1 MATPLLNETKAI
13 IRHEKGLHARVAAMI
28 VQKSSELQM
37 RHRVSLFLRHRDR
50 KPVPA
55 TTLLQLVS
63 LAVQPGEAVWV
74 SARSTADMHSAG
86 ETRDEAPPAD
96 SSRADTPCAERPG
109 NKASQA
115 AIAVK
120 ELVRFLESDF
130 ALSDDQVQRQVDN
143 LLQDSALTAG
153 QVFASMADGL
163 IVTDDHDVVTV
174 FNPAAERIMG
184 MRASDV
190 VGRKAAAA
198 IPGSRMHIV
207 AGTGQPELGRRQMIG
222 EAVILTNR
230 TPIVVDGQVKG
241 AVAVFE
247 DISALEKVTHELREV
262 KELKE
267 RLQLVLES
275 VQDGICVV
283 DREGCVTYVNPAYAR
298 IVNGRREDL
307 IGQDLRDLSPR
318 GARRQ
323 ALETGKPVL
332 DHVAQK
338 AGDVTVIAD
347 AYPIIVDGEV
357 TGVVSIV
364 KTLTDVQ
371 TLAEKL
377 NRMAARAEYLEQ
389 ELRRTKKPGGAF
401 ARFIGQSGKVRDALA
416 MAEKAAEGPATVLI
430 RGESG
435 TGKELVAEGIHESGP
450 RSKGPFIR
458 VNCAAIPETLLES
471 ELFGHEKGAFTGAI
485 RRKLGKF
492 ELAHKGTLFLDEIGE
507 LDKAMQA
514 KLLRVLQQKEISRI
528 GGEETFKVDVKIIAA
543 TNQDLEKL
551 VAEGRFRED
560 LYYRLNVIPIL
571 LPPLRER
578 KEDIPLLVEHF
589 LQQAGR
595 EQGRAL
601 RGIRSDA
608 LEALMHYAWPGN
620 VRELANLIERVV
632 TLSDGPWITGSDLP
646 TYLRERAAG
655 ENHEGK
661 QHEGGPIEKR
671 PVGGGHGKGER
682 CVWLY
687 NGGEDR
693 SSGPARGITG
703 HNCWE
708 NTSEEQGDAPLLTWE
723 EYEQQI
729 ITLALRRHGSFNA
742 AAKALGLTHKTVGA
756 KARKYGIDKN
766 EAGTGLGEK
775 GAALGK
781 SISE

>member
-1 MATPLLNETKAI
+1 MSTQWIDEIKAI

-28 VQKSSELQM
+28 VQKASELK
-37 RHRVSLFLRHRDR
+37 RRYRVSLFLRHRDR

-74 SARSTADMHSAG
+74 SARPAEDTG
-86 ETRDEAPPAD
+86 ETPFPAD
-96 SSRADTPCAERPG
+96 ADAPCAERPG
-109 NKASQA
+109 NEPPQA
-115 AIAVK
+115 AIAVE

-130 ALSDDQVQRQVDN
+130 ALSDEQVQRQVDN

-163 IVTDDHDVVTV
+163 IVTDAHDVVTV

-190 VGRKAAAA
+190 IGRKAKAVIA
-198 IPGSRMHIV
+198 GSRMHIV
-207 AGTGQPELGRRQMIG
+207 AETGQPELGRRQMIG
-222 EAVILTNR
+222 DAVILTNR

-247 DISALEKVTHELREV
+247 DISALEKVTHELHEV

-307 IGQDLRDLSPR
+307 IGRDVRNLSPR

-332 DHVAQK
+332 GHLAQK
-338 AGDVTVIAD
+338 DGDVTVIAD

-389 ELRRTKKPGGAF
+389 ELRRAKKPGGAF

-485 RRKLGKF
+485 KRKLGKF

-507 LDKAMQA
+507 LDKGMQA
-514 KLLRVLQQKEISRI
+514 KLLRVLQEKEISRI
-528 GGEETFKVDVKIIAA
+528 GGEETFTVDVKIIAA
-543 TNQDLEKL
+543 TNQDLERL

-589 LQQAGR
+589 LQQTGR
-595 EQGRAL
+595 EQGKAL
-601 RGIRSDA
+601 RGIHSDA
-608 LEALMHYAWPGN
+608 LEALMHYSWPGN

-632 TLSDGPWITGSDLP
+632 TLSDGPWITDSDLP
-646 TYLRERAAG
+646 TYLRERAAE
-655 ENHEGK
+655 ENHEGRPL
-661 QHEGGPIEKR
+661 EERPAGGRYGAGERGYNGREHKIGR
-671 PVGGGHGKGER
+671 SVGGI
-682 CVWLY
+682 
-687 NGGEDR
+687 
-693 SSGPARGITG
+693 SGSLFR
-703 HNCWE
+703 E
-708 NTSEEQGDAPLLTWE
+708 NRWEEQGDAPLLTWE
-723 EYEQQI
+723 AYEQQI

-742 AAKALGLTHKTVGA
+742 AAKALGLTHKTVAA

-766 EAGTGLGEK
+766 EAGAGPGKK

-781 SISE
+781 SINE